1 MHMVKYRGHS
11 DFEYKYFYV
20 DIKGQQRIYFEN
32 ADASSGPS
40 AGNKGGKLFG
50 LKWT

>member
-20 DIKGQQRIYFEN
+20 DIKGQRRIYFEN
-32 ADASSGPS
+32 ADATPGSS
-40 AGNKGGKLFG
+40 AGQKGTKLFG
-50 LKWT
+50 LNWT